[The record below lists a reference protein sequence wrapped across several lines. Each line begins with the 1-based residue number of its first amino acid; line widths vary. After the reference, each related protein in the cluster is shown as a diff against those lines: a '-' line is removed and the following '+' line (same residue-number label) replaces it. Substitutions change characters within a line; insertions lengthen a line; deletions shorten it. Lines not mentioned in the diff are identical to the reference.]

1 MKFSVAVAT
10 IAVMVASALP
20 IHNFQ
25 KREVGGVSLSPPF
38 QHPSGLLNISNTSQI
53 LTCTGVNATGTCH
66 YEVYELDKCHQ
77 LPEPFHANI
86 NTFAPDGEAF
96 SCYPRTTDC
105 DGICRSPTG
114 CTFGSVDFNYEHK
127 YDLSAI
133 HWNTLFKS
141 FDCSAKKWSNSTS
154 TSITKRTA

>member
-25 KREVGGVSLSPPF
+25 KREVGG
-38 QHPSGLLNISNTSQI
+38 I

-154 TSITKRTA
+154 TSTSITKRTA